1 MSRTKKFILTPLYFL
16 KLALAKAKLK
26 IAIQSG
32 FVKYLMIMP
41 YKGFG
46 NENEIHFVVRVI
58 MDRAIGVSQLKD
70 SSWINFRKMYKR
82 FMTWQIPGARVKASF
97 QGMEQ
102 VSMTDEEG
110 YAEFHLPIT
119 AAFSPNGLWHEVE
132 LVLLDQII
140 PNQGDVSA
148 VNRILMPSGNV
159 EYGIISDIDDTIV
172 PTGATR
178 LWEMLKT
185 TFFGNAHSR
194 VPFPGVSAF
203 YQALAKGNDG
213 IESNP
218 FFYISSSPWNLYD
231 FLMEFL
237 DVHDIPKGP
246 LMLRDLGLS
255 REQFIAGSHSEHK
268 LLQVEKIF
276 KIERHLKFIL
286 IGDSGQ
292 HDPEIYLQV
301 IKDYPGRVKVIYIR
315 DVDPARHADLEKI
328 KAKVRA
334 LGVDMM
340 LVTDTIEA
348 ARDAISRDLIIDSDL
363 FKIEKSKTQ
372 DEKKEV

>member
-1 MSRTKKFILTPLYFL
+1 MSRTKRFILPRLYFL

-26 IAIQSG
+26 IGIRLGLVRS
-32 FVKYLMIMP
+32 LMIMP

-58 MDRAIGVSQLKD
+58 RDRGIGISQLED
-70 SSWINFRKMYKR
+70 SSWRNFKKMYKR
-82 FMTWQIPGARVKASF
+82 FMTWQIPGARVKATF
-97 QGMEQ
+97 HGMEQ
-102 VSMTDEEG
+102 VSETDEEG

-119 AAFSPNGLWHEVE
+119 ASFVPNGLWHEVQ
-132 LVLLDQII
+132 LSLLDQII
-140 PNQGDVSA
+140 PKQGEVRA
-148 VNRILMPSGNV
+148 ENRILMPSGNV

-178 LWEMLKT
+178 IWEMLKT

-237 DVHDIPKGP
+237 NVHDIPRGP

-276 KIERHLKFIL
+276 EIERHLQFIL

-301 IKDYPGRVKVIYIR
+301 IQDYPGRVKVVYIR
-315 DVDPARHADLEKI
+315 DVDPGRHAALEKI
-328 KAKVRA
+328 KAEVRA

-340 LVTDTIEA
+340 LVTDTTEA
-348 ARDAISRDLIIDSDL
+348 ARDAISRDLIVDSDL
-363 FKIEKSKTQ
+363 FKIEKSKTL
-372 DEKKEV
+372 DEKKEI